1 MKKICKIFSLLF
13 CALSLTSCSIEL
25 PSSTI
30 EGLPGEIY
38 SSIIVCLIGIIL
50 FFIIFLMAKKA
61 DPLKKP
67 KGLLNLVELCV
78 TKIDEMVENNMGK
91 RFNKLAPYIMVLYF
105 YILACFLIGLIGV
118 PSPITYYMVPFS
130 LALITFLMIHITN
143 MKYAKWGYFKRYVS
157 PFPIFLPINLLSM
170 WAPLLSMS
178 FRLLGNAIAGM
189 VLMNL
194 FYSVLEM
201 LSESIFGWMGV
212 LPPLITPLFHAY
224 FDLFSGFIQTTVFCM
239 LTMLLVA
246 QEGPQDDELSS
257 ELTEVGNKK

>member
-1 MKKICKIFSLLF
+1 MKLEKFN
-13 CALSLTSCSIEL
+13 
-25 PSSTI
+25 
-30 EGLPGEIY
+30 Y
-38 SSIIVCLIGIIL
+38 SS
-50 FFIIFLMAKKA
+50 
-61 DPLKKP
+61 
-67 KGLLNLVELCV
+67 
-78 TKIDEMVENNMGK
+78 GK
-91 RFNKLAPYIMVLYF
+91 RSRWFLYGVICTVVL
-105 YILACFLIGLIGV
+105 
-118 PSPITYYMVPFS
+118 
-130 LALITFLMIHITN
+130 
-143 MKYAKWGYFKRYVS
+143 
-157 PFPIFLPINLLSM
+157 
-170 WAPLLSMS
+170 
-178 FRLLGNAIAGM
+178 M